1 MFKRLRALF
10 LAARYYGLP
19 EFVVNTSTGSDGNV
33 RVNMTVAVN
42 AASIRTETYNGREH
56 LVIPSY
62 TLPDDVVMNGGLY
75 PHEEIERS
83 YKSLEGTFAP
93 LGHPQVEGTYVPAAT
108 PEAINAHHIGAFNR
122 NVTRKGNRIAVEK
135 WLDKEY
141 ASNTEGG
148 RRLLKA
154 IEDGKPI
161 HTSTG
166 IFLQREPVTNSKS
179 HRWIARNML
188 IDHDAILL
196 DEPGAATPA
205 DGVGLLVNA
214 RVEEAV
220 PMAANAVLSELSY
233 SNINRL
239 LNEAATAKWGE
250 NGNSYAWV
258 EDFDATTAIVRH
270 KDKSEAVAYTL
281 VDGKVTFADA
291 GQEVEQK
298 TSWIDKSP
306 IVNRI
311 LQLMGVA
318 VNSEPVKPV
327 NPQGDSEMTPEELQ
341 KALAANNE
349 ALLASVKGMVDPL
362 STAVGQLQANHK
374 TLADSL
380 TANARAAEQAK
391 RDVVEKKLGKAVA
404 DALTGNA
411 LDEAHAALVG
421 SKGVVP
427 GITGNSG
434 EGFTK
439 TELPD

>member
-10 LAARYYGLP
+10 TAARYYGLP
-19 EFVVNTSTGSDGNV
+19 EFVVNTEASTENV
-33 RVNMTVAVN
+33 RVNMTVTVN

-56 LVIPSY
+56 LVLPSF

-93 LGHPQVEGTYVPAAT
+93 LGHPQVEGVYVPAAT

-122 NVTRKGNRIAVEK
+122 NVTRQGNRIAVEK

-166 IFLQREPVTNSKS
+166 IFLQREKVTNAKS
-179 HRWIARNML
+179 HRWIARNMM

-220 PMAANAVLSELSY
+220 PLE
-233 SNINRL
+233 
-239 LNEAATAKWGE
+239 TE
-250 NGNSYAWV
+250 NPEEIKAWL
-258 EDFDATTAIVRH
+258 EKNPT
-270 KDKSEAVAYTL
+270 
-281 VDGKVTFADA
+281 
-291 GQEVEQK
+291 
-298 TSWIDKSP
+298 
-306 IVNRI
+306 VNRI
-311 LQLMGVA
+311 LQLMGLGL
-318 VNSEPVKPV
+318 NSSPVKTD

-362 STAVGQLQANHK
+362 SAAVTGLQANHK
-374 TLADSL
+374 ELSDSL

-391 RDVVEKKLGKAVA
+391 RDVVEKKLGKLVA
-404 DALTGNA
+404 DSLTGNA

-421 SKGVVP
+421 SKSVIAGME
-427 GITGNSG
+427 TNNG